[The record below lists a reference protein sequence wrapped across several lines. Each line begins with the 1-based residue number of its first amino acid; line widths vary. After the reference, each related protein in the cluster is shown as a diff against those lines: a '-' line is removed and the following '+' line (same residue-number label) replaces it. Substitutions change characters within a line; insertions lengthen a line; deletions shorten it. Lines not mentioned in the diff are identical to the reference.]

1 MTAVERMAM
10 NLVAMAVAIVVGDA
24 IANELSVATETRR
37 DYTVHSHDKKVKIQ
51 KSFSHLNFTKIPAFD
66 ISCFPKRGE
75 A

>member
-1 MTAVERMAM
+1 MEM
-10 NLVAMAVAIVVGDA
+10 NMVAMAVASLVVGNA
-24 IANELSVATETRR
+24 IASELSVATEARR
-37 DYTVHSHDKKVKIQ
+37 DFTVHSHDKKVKIQ